1 MSFRKGLVVG
11 KFSPLHVG
19 HVHLIE
25 TALFQCEK
33 IVIIT
38 YSNPVF
44 EGCERE
50 EVMRWLQLNFAS
62 RMHKITIIAPTS
74 RGPGSWGIPTNDAPD
89 FDHREFCA
97 NLLLDQRITVDA
109 VFSSESY
116 GDGFAK
122 FLSRR
127 QWNTYGYDHM
137 PQVEHVCV
145 DINRLTYSTSGTS
158 IRQNGVM
165 KSKYVAYGVRP
176 SFVPRVAF
184 LGGES
189 SGKTT
194 LVDAVYKELYKTHHV
209 RKVYEFGRQLY
220 STTEGKMI
228 YDDMLLIA
236 KTQMAMEYKSA
247 TSIIYDASAFVG
259 RDPILLCDTTPAT
272 TLWYS
277 AVWYNGMYEP
287 ELYELAKR
295 KYALTVICK
304 NDIPFAQDG
313 TRQDEAFR
321 EAAYR
326 YFVRTSQGNVIL
338 VEGSVEERVKQVL
351 EAINKL

>member
-11 KFSPLHVG
+11 KFSPLHIG
-19 HVHLIE
+19 HVHLID

-62 RMHKITIIAPTS
+62 RMHKITIIAPKSDT
-74 RGPGSWGIPTNDAPD
+74 APPNVAPE
-89 FDHREFCA
+89 FNHRNFCA
-97 NLLLDQRITVDA
+97 NLLLDRHITVDA
-109 VFSSESY
+109 VFSSEEY

-122 FLSRR
+122 FMTRK
-127 QWNTYGYDHM
+127 QWAIYGYEHM

-145 DINRLTYSTSGTS
+145 DINRLTYPTSGTS
-158 IRQNGVM
+158 IRQNGIM
-165 KSKYVAYGVRP
+165 KSKYVAYGVKP

-220 STTEGKMI
+220 NTTEGKMI

-236 KTQMAMEYKSA
+236 KTQVAMEYKAA

-259 RDPILLCDTTPAT
+259 REPILLCDTTPAT

-277 AVWYNGMYEP
+277 AVWYNGMYEQ
-287 ELYELAKR
+287 ELDELAKR

-304 NDIPFAQDG
+304 NDIPFDQDG

-321 EAAYR
+321 DAAYK
-326 YFVRTSQGNVIL
+326 YFVRTSQGTTIL